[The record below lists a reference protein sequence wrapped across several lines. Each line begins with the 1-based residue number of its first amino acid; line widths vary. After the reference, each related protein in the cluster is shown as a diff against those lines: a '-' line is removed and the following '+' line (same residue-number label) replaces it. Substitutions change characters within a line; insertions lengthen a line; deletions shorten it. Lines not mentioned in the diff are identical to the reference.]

1 MKTLEKVPFEIKPKY
16 EQIISDK
23 IEHLLTE
30 IVANNQNAT
39 YNQYDPFSRKS
50 IPEISVADYLERIK
64 KYTKLEKSTLIIAMI
79 YIDRICNQ
87 NRIQLTPYNIH
98 RILLG
103 TCLTAIKYNED
114 NIFNNLYYSRV
125 AGISLKEMN
134 FIETITLSFLGFKLY
149 VDEKTFEFY
158 TNNLASI

>member
-1 MKTLEKVPFEIKPKY
+1 MKTVERIPFEIKPKF
-16 EQIISDK
+16 EQIVSDK

-30 IVANNQNAT
+30 IVETNSKGA
-39 YNQYDPFSRKS
+39 YNSEDPFSRKS
-50 IPEISVADYLERIK
+50 IPEISVGDYLERIK

-87 NRIQLTPYNIH
+87 NRIQLTQYNIH

-114 NIFNNLYYSRV
+114 NIFNNLYYSKV
-125 AGISLKEMN
+125 AGVSLKEMN
-134 FIETITLSFLGFKLY
+134 FIESITLSFLNFRLY
-149 VDEKTFEFY
+149 VDDKTFEFY
-158 TNNLASI
+158 TNSLASI